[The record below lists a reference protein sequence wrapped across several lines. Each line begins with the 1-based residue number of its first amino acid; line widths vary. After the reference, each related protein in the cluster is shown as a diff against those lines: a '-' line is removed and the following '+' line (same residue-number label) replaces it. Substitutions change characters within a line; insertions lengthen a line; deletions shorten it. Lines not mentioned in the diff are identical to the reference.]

1 MSDTA
6 TTIATWAFALDRALR
21 QHYRV
26 DPAPLFAASG
36 IDRSRLSDA
45 GLRIPVQQ
53 MTRLWR
59 SAAALTGDACLGLR
73 VAEHVSPTTFHALG
87 FVAMS
92 SQNLMEAVTSIIRHA
107 NAVSDIAAPRLD
119 MRGEHAWLHFDTRPG
134 SPEIA
139 DEAID
144 AFLGAIF
151 YMSRTYV
158 SLEPPV
164 VAVHLRRCEP
174 AVAHDFQT
182 FFRVPVHFSSQ
193 TNAFVSH
200 LASAIAQLP
209 TWNPALN
216 AANEKV
222 LAEYRQQQGVLSL
235 REQVVRWMSRQFPG
249 EPRQEAL
256 AETLHMSVRK
266 LQRLLVAENTGFQ
279 PLLDEV
285 RFGMAQ
291 TWLRQ
296 DNKSVQQISDD
307 LGFANPSA
315 FTRAFRRWSGESPDG
330 WRKRERHA
338 NTQEK

>member
-1 MSDTA
+1 MSETA
-6 TTIATWAFALDRALR
+6 TTIATWAFALDRTLR
-21 QHYRV
+21 QHYGL
-26 DPAPLFAASG
+26 DPQPVFSACG

-45 GLRIPVQQ
+45 ALRIPVRQ

-107 NAVSDIAAPRLD
+107 NAVSDVAAPRLE
-119 MRGEHAWLHFDTRPG
+119 MRGEHAWLHFEAVPG

-139 DEAID
+139 DEAVD
-144 AFLGAIF
+144 AFLAAIF

-158 SLEPPV
+158 ALEPPV

-174 AVAHDFQT
+174 SVAHDFQS
-182 FFRVPVHFSSQ
+182 FFRVPVYFSST

-200 LASAIAQLP
+200 FASAIAQLP

-222 LAEYRQQQGVLSL
+222 LADYRQQQGVLSL
-235 REQVVRWMSRQFPG
+235 REQVVRWISRQFPG
-249 EPRQEAL
+249 EPRQDAL

-266 LQRLLVAENTGFQ
+266 LQRLLAAENTGFQ

-285 RFGMAQ
+285 RYGMAQ
-291 TWLRQ
+291 TWLRE

-315 FTRAFRRWSGESPDG
+315 FTRAFRRWSNESPDG
-330 WRKRERHA
+330 WRKREKRA
-338 NTQEK
+338 DDQGK